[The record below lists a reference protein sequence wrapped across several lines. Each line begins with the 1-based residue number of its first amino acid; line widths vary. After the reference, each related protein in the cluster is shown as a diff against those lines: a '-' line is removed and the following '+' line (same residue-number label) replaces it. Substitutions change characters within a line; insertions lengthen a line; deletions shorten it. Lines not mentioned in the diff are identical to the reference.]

1 MMIKSGKP
9 RMQRKYRYTAPMHS
23 RQHFLH
29 VHLSKEARQKLGIK
43 MRAVQVSKG
52 DTVKIMSGSKKGTTG
67 KVTRVS
73 LRGGVLYIDS
83 YKRKDAKGKE
93 LSVAVNASNVY
104 ITDLNLSDKLR
115 VSRLKPTQRVQA
127 AAAAPTAESAPKAA
141 PKAEAATAAPPK
153 PESDVHG

>member
-1 MMIKSGKP
+1 MMIKSSKP
-9 RMQRKYRYTAPMHS
+9 RMQRKYRYTAPMHA

-43 MRAVQVSKG
+43 ARAVQVSKG
-52 DTVKIMSGSKKGTTG
+52 DTVKIMSGSKRGTTG

-73 LRGGVLYIDS
+73 LRTGSLYIDS

-93 LSVAVNASNVY
+93 LSVPVSASNVY

-115 VSRLKPTQRVQA
+115 VSRLKPTQQA
-127 AAAAPTAESAPKAA
+127 RSAAPAQKTVPA
-141 PKAEAATAAPPK
+141 PKAEQKAESAAVASA
-153 PESDVHG
+153 ESDIHG